1 MILDGT
7 LIEEDIAD
15 NAVTK
20 LDKTNIPLSGFGI
33 ATADIE
39 LGDHKLSGLAT
50 PADADDAAQGYVDN
64 GIAGMN
70 TLATEK

>member
-15 NAVTK
+15 NAVTNVK
-20 LDKTNIPLSGFGI
+20 LDKNIPLSGFGI

-50 PADADDAAQGYVDN
+50 PADADDAATKV
-64 GIAGMN
+64 M
-70 TLATEK
+70 

>member
-15 NAVTK
+15 NAVTNVK

-50 PADADDAAQGYVDN
+50 PADRMMQQPKV
-64 GIAGMN
+64 M
-70 TLATEK
+70 

>member
-15 NAVTK
+15 NAVTNVK

-39 LGDHKLSGLAT
+39 LGDHKLQWTYSRC
-50 PADADDAAQGYVDN
+50 DDAA
-64 GIAGMN
+64 
-70 TLATEK
+70 TRLCR